1 MEGSP
6 IFEASQKAI
15 NDAATKG
22 ESTINTFG
30 NKAFGT
36 LSTQQEA
43 EKNVKK
49 NIENSREAMEQRTKD
64 AHTDTA
70 GLAPELS
77 GDEKS
82 LFTEYMRKQWR
93 DKDGSETASGLH
105 DTAARIAAA
114 DTDAHNNRTYY
125 SAGDSGIR
133 AGSGNSWSL
142 GTGQK
147 GEVKKWESISNSA
160 QRQQLQ
166 NEELEK
172 QRRGQLQDTQNR
184 VDNDSL
190 DVAKERSLAQLKQ
203 QYANIMNDL
212 DLRKDERN
220 AVMHVADAISQM
232 YNQIGSQH
240 FQALAG
246 IVQAQ
251 VAALGNLALSSAK
264 GEE

>member
-1 MEGSP
+1 MGD
-6 IFEASQKAI
+6 QMT
-15 NDAATKG
+15 NYYDDAAGDLNTTGDASYGSKTVQENAKKEVLQNIIDAG
-22 ESTINTFG
+22 E
-30 NKAFGT
+30 KMD
-36 LSTQQEA
+36 
-43 EKNVKK
+43 K
-49 NIENSREAMEQRTKD
+49 RTSA
-64 AHTDTA
+64 AHTGTA

-82 LFTEYMRKQWR
+82 LFSEYMRKQWR
-93 DKDGSETASGLH
+93 DKDGNETASGLH

-133 AGSGNSWSL
+133 AGGATGWNL

-160 QRQQLQ
+160 QRHQLQ

-190 DVAKERSLAQLKQ
+190 DVAKERSLAQLRQ
-203 QYANIMNDL
+203 QYTNIANEL
-212 DLRKDERN
+212 DLNRDQRN
-220 AVMHVADAISQM
+220 AVMHVADALEQM
-232 YNQIGSQH
+232 YNAVGANH
-240 FQALAG
+240 FQALAAL
-246 IVQAQ
+246 IQANMNAKN
-251 VAALGNLALSSAK
+251 AAAGQK
-264 GEE
+264 EG

>member
-1 MEGSP
+1 MPPEVEVLEG
-6 IFEASQKAI
+6 AI
-15 NDAATKG
+15 NDAAKTGKTDINSASDFALNTK
-22 ESTINTFG
+22 TIQETAEQNVDKEIG
-30 NKAFGT
+30 KA
-36 LSTQQEA
+36 
-43 EKNVKK
+43 
-49 NIENSREAMEQRTKD
+49 RDAMEQRTKD
-64 AHTDTA
+64 AHSNTA
-70 GLAPELS
+70 RLAPELS

-82 LFTEYMRKQWR
+82 LFSEYMRKQWR

-190 DVAKERSLAQLKQ
+190 DVAKERSLAQLRQ
-203 QYANIMNDL
+203 QYTNIANDL

-220 AVMHVADAISQM
+220 ATMHVADAISQM
-232 YNQIGSQH
+232 YNQVGANH
-240 FQALAG
+240 FQALAS
-246 IVQAQ
+246 IIQAQ
-251 VAALGNLALSSAK
+251 VTALSNLALAQQK
-264 GEE
+264 GE